1 MEDNKNKLKATIS
14 YLNNKLVD
22 FEIPSTL
29 NEFRTQIQ
37 QIFQI
42 KKNIEEIFITY
53 LKTEKKK
60 KEGNEEPN
68 DKLHEI
74 KREEEYSTLLDEIRK
89 GDEIKDNIIYIE
101 TDRVPEEISR
111 DFSESFEQEIE
122 YLIETQLKAAG
133 ERIKKGLSGKMELY
147 PSSKKQEKF
156 CKQCKLPIIGDIYRI
171 VEDIHQNTYCKKCS
185 INFSQPVFVIH

>member
-53 LKTEKKK
+53 LKTEKTK

-101 TDRVPEEISR
+101 IDRVPEEISR

-122 YLIETQLKAAG
+122 YLIKTQLKAAG

-147 PSSKKQEKF
+147 PSSKIQEKKCF
-156 CKQCKLPIIGDIYRI
+156 KCNKNIIGDIFKC
-171 VEDIHQNTYCKKCS
+171 VEDVDQTIYCKKCS
-185 INFSQPVFVIH
+185 LNKTSPMFIIH